1 MARYR
6 KKDTGEIVDVAS
18 YSMCGGYTK
27 YIDSKG
33 VLHKENISF
42 YNAFEDINEIN
53 WEQRRYE
60 IAKEAMN
67 GLLAAPVAK
76 NLTINLLFNE
86 IVARTA
92 EKAVK
97 IADCLIEE
105 LKKGVNND

>member
-6 KKDTGEIVDVAS
+6 KKDTGEIVDVVS

-67 GLLAAPVAK
+67 GLLASPIVK
-76 NLTINLLFNE
+76 GVVPNLPMDYIAMN
-86 IVARTA
+86 
-92 EKAVK
+92 AVR